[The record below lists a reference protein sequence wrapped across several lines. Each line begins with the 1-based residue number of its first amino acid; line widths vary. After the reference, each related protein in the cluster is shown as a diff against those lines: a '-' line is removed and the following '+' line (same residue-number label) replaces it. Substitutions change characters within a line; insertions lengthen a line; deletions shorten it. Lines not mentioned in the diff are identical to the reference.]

1 MNTLENYSLSKK
13 VFCAECQS
21 SMWKMSYALAHGR
34 YNYLCCRMVK
44 ISENK
49 CCNTSSIRL
58 DYLEN
63 TMLAEI
69 NKLLDSYYNADLI
82 TIEKQPQE
90 KSRKEELQSEMQEL
104 ISQIDRG
111 QQHLIKVYED
121 KLNEVISE
129 EQFSVMNKK
138 FQAEIANLKK
148 RLEFIKSQL
157 QTAEFSQQKDIDR
170 TEVLNK
176 YKQIT
181 EINKLIVDEFIKS
194 VSVGAVKTD
203 GTREINIKWAL

>member
-1 MNTLENYSLSKK
+1 
-13 VFCAECQS
+13 
-21 SMWKMSYALAHGR
+21 
-34 YNYLCCRMVK
+34 
-44 ISENK
+44 
-49 CCNTSSIRL
+49 
-58 DYLEN
+58 LEN
-63 TMLAEI
+63 TILAEI

-90 KSRKEELQSEMQEL
+90 KSRKEKLQIDMQEL
-104 ISQIDRG
+104 ISQIDRR
-111 QQHLIKVYED
+111 QQHSIKVYED
-121 KLNEVISE
+121 KLNEVINE

-138 FQAEIANLKK
+138 FQEEIANLKK

-157 QTAEFSQQKDIDR
+157 QAMEFSQQKDVDR
-170 TEVLNK
+170 AEVLNK

-203 GTREINIKWAL
+203 GTREIAIQWAL

>member
-1 MNTLENYSLSKK
+1 
-13 VFCAECQS
+13 
-21 SMWKMSYALAHGR
+21 
-34 YNYLCCRMVK
+34 MVK